1 MRTVNDHKSA
11 VTVSDEALRFDKGL
25 VFLHNDFSACYDCR
39 FISPAVVVVVSMQQ
53 PTKEDLM

>member
-25 VFLHNDFSACYDCR
+25 VFLHNDFSAGYDCR
-39 FISPAVVVVVSMQQ
+39 FISPAVVVVVSM
-53 PTKEDLM
+53 